1 MVTVSEIVINLVKQ
15 KPFIEQALTDGILNL
30 SAFSRQIKPEIERKL
45 KKRVTEASILMALKR
60 LVPLLEVSVQRRIE
74 KAAKGFGDIIVRSNL
89 SDFTYRNSETLM
101 GKQSSLIHLLKNEK
115 EAFYTIS
122 RGVYETTIVIS
133 SGFEEEVKHLFEK
146 EILLSSTSS
155 ISSLT
160 IRLPKDNI
168 KIPGL
173 YYHVFKHVA
182 WEGISILEAISTT
195 NELTIIVKDKDVDR
209 LFSVIKNLVKTD

>member
-1 MVTVSEIVINLVKQ
+1 MVTVSEILINLVKQ
-15 KPFIEQALTDGILNL
+15 KPFIEQALADGILNL
-30 SAFSRQIKPEIERKL
+30 SAFSRKIKPEIERKL
-45 KKRVTEASILMALKR
+45 KKQVTEASILMALKR
-60 LVPLLEVSVQRRIE
+60 LVPLLEVSVQRKIE
-74 KAAKGFGDIIVRSNL
+74 KATRGFGDIIVRSNL
-89 SDFTYRNSETLM
+89 SDFTYRNSKTLM
-101 GKQSSLIHLLKNEK
+101 EKQGSLILMLKNEK

-122 RGVYETTIVIS
+122 RGVYETTIVIT
-133 SGFEEEVKHLFEK
+133 SGFEGEVKHLFEN
-146 EILLSSTSS
+146 EILLSSTSF

-209 LFSVIKNLVKTD
+209 LFTVIKNLVKTD